1 MTQSSLPLHDAIPA
15 PATTTPRAQPTGPVA
30 PRQSAL
36 RPLGLDEVRITGGL
50 WGGAQ
55 QLNGRVIIEHCY
67 SWMDRIGWIANFD
80 RAAGRTDGDH
90 DGIEFVDS
98 EVYKLLEAMAW
109 ELGREDDGA
118 LGARYTELVSRIGAA
133 QQPDGYLHTSFGG
146 EGQRARYSDLEWG
159 HELYCF
165 GHLIQAAVARL
176 RTGHDDELPAIA
188 RRLADHLVE
197 EFGLRGRPVICG
209 HPEIE
214 MALAE
219 FARATQDERYLE
231 LASLLIDRRGHGQ
244 LRTTLYQGHEYFLDD
259 IPVRDA
265 TVLRGHAVRAL
276 YLASGAV
283 DVATDTGDT
292 ELMSAIQR
300 QWTNTVARRTYIT
313 GGMGAHHQNE
323 EFGDDYELPPDRA
336 YAETCASIGSVMLS
350 WRLLLQTGEPKYADL
365 IERTLLNGIL
375 VSPRVDGRAFYYANT
390 LHQRTIGTENA
401 DGELS
406 ERAEASLRAPW
417 FEVSC
422 CPTNVA
428 RTLASL
434 AAYVATSTDGGIQ
447 LHQYMPTVIET
458 TLIDGQPMGFRVETE
473 YPYESTVRI
482 VPTRDVAAVRTLT
495 LRIPA
500 WASGSAS
507 LSVNSEPVPIAGTT
521 VGITR
526 AFRASDV
533 IVLILPVEP
542 RFTWPHPSVDAV
554 RGQVAIESGPLVL
567 ALEDTDL
574 PAGVD
579 VAQIAVD
586 TSNVPVATSGG
597 ATVALRIDE
606 PAPTEWPFGEAR
618 DVDGEWIKASL
629 IPYFRWANRGPSTM
643 RVWLPIAG
651 RGARPLPPGR
661 EQVLDDERE
670 SELARQSPSARRR

>member
-1 MTQSSLPLHDAIPA
+1 MTNSSPPVHDAAADPARAA
-15 PATTTPRAQPTGPVA
+15 PAQPVGPVA
-30 PRQSAL
+30 PHRGAL
-36 RPLGLDEVRITGGL
+36 RPLGIDEVRITGGL
-50 WGGAQ
+50 WGDAQ
-55 QLNGRVIIEHCY
+55 RLNGEVIIEHCY
-67 SWMDRIGWIANFD
+67 SWMDRIGWLANFD
-80 RAAGRTDGDH
+80 RAAGRVDGAH

-109 ELGREDDGA
+109 ELGRADDPA
-118 LGARYTELVSRIGAA
+118 LAARFTDLVSRIGAA

-146 EGQRARYSDLEWG
+146 PGQRARYSDLEWG

-165 GHLIQAAVARL
+165 GHLIQAAIARL

-197 EFGLRGRPVICG
+197 EFGPRGKPAICG

-219 FARATQDERYLE
+219 FGRATQDGRYLE
-231 LASLLIDRRGHGQ
+231 LASLLIDRRGYGQ
-244 LRTTLYQGHEYFLDD
+244 LKTTLYQGHDYFLDE
-259 IPVRDA
+259 IPVRQA

-276 YLASGAV
+276 YLSSGAV

-292 ELMSAIQR
+292 PLMEAIQR
-300 QWTNTVARRTYIT
+300 QWANTVARRTYIT
-313 GGMGAHHQNE
+313 GGMGSHHQNE
-323 EFGDDYELPPDRA
+323 EFGDDYELPADRA

-390 LHQRTIGTENA
+390 LHQRTVGTENA
-401 DGELS
+401 DEELS

-434 AAYVATSTDGGIQ
+434 GAYVATSDDAGVQ
-447 LHQYMPTVIET
+447 LHQYLPMILET
-458 TLIDGQPMGFRVETE
+458 TLSGGQGVGFRVETE
-473 YPYESTVRI
+473 YPHESTVTI
-482 VPTRDVAAVRTLT
+482 VPTRDLDTAATLT

-500 WASGSAS
+500 WAIDSAS
-507 LSVNSEPVPIAGTT
+507 LRLNGEPVPIAGSS

-526 AFRASDV
+526 AFRACDV
-533 IVLILPVEP
+533 IVLQLPVEP
-542 RFTWPHPSVDAV
+542 RFTWPHPSIDAI
-554 RGQVAIESGPLVL
+554 RGQVAIERGPLVL
-567 ALEDTDL
+567 ALEDIDL

-579 VAQIAVD
+579 VSQIAVD
-586 TSNVPVATSGG
+586 TRKTPVATVGG
-597 ATVALRIDE
+597 ATVSVRLHE
-606 PAPTEWPFGEAR
+606 PARAEWPFGESQDIA
-618 DVDGEWIKASL
+618 GESIEASL

-643 RVWLPIAG
+643 RIWLPVET
-651 RGARPLPPGR
+651 AR
-661 EQVLDDERE
+661 
-670 SELARQSPSARRR
+670 

>member
-1 MTQSSLPLHDAIPA
+1 MTQSSLPLHDAIPD
-15 PATTTPRAQPTGPVA
+15 PAGMTPPVEPVGPVA
-30 PRQSAL
+30 PRRGAL

-50 WGGAQ
+50 WGEVQ
-55 QLNGRVIIEHCY
+55 RLNGRVIIEHCH

-80 RAAGRTDGDH
+80 RAAGRADGDH

-109 ELGREDDGA
+109 ELGREDDPA
-118 LGARYTELVSRIGAA
+118 LGARFTDLVSRIGAA
-133 QQPDGYLHTSFGG
+133 QRADGYLHTSFGG
-146 EGQRARYSDLEWG
+146 DGQRARYSDLERG

-165 GHLIQAAVARL
+165 GHLIQAAIARL

-197 EFGLRGRPVICG
+197 EFGPKGNPAICG

-219 FARATQDERYLE
+219 FGRATQDGRYLE
-231 LASLLIDRRGHGQ
+231 LASLLVDRRGYGQ
-244 LRTTLYQGHEYFLDD
+244 LKTTLYQGHDYFLDD
-259 IPVRDA
+259 IPVRHA

-292 ELMSAIQR
+292 ELMDAIQR

-375 VSPRVDGRAFYYANT
+375 VSPRADGRAFYYANT
-390 LHQRTIGTENA
+390 LHQRTVGTENA
-401 DGELS
+401 DEELS

-434 AAYVATSTDGGIQ
+434 AAYVATSSDAGIQ
-447 LHQYMPTVIET
+447 LHQYLPMVLDT
-458 TLIDGQPMGFRVETE
+458 TLIDGQRIGFRVETE
-473 YPYESTVRI
+473 YPHESTVTI
-482 VPTRDVAAVRTLT
+482 VPTRDVATVRTLT

-500 WASGSAS
+500 WARGSAS
-507 LSVNSEPVPIAGTT
+507 LSVNGEPVPIAGST
-521 VGITR
+521 VGIMR
-526 AFRASDV
+526 AFRTGDV
-533 IVLILPVEP
+533 IVLELPLEP
-542 RFTWPHPSVDAV
+542 RFTWPHPSIDAV
-554 RGQVAIESGPLVL
+554 RGQVAIERGPLVL
-567 ALEDTDL
+567 ALEDIDL

-579 VAQIAVD
+579 VADIAVD
-586 TSNVPVATSGG
+586 THRSPVAAAAGG
-597 ATVALRIDE
+597 ATVSVRLHE
-606 PAPTEWPFGEAR
+606 PAPAEWPFGEAG
-618 DVDGEWIKASL
+618 DIAGESIDAIL

-643 RVWLPIAG
+643 RVWLPIDASG
-651 RGARPLPPGR
+651 
-661 EQVLDDERE
+661 
-670 SELARQSPSARRR
+670 